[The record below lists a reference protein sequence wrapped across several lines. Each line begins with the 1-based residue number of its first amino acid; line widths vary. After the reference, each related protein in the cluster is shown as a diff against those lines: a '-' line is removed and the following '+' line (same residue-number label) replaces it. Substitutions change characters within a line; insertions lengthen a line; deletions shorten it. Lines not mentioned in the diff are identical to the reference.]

1 METVYI
7 ITSIALFFVA
17 CVTVSAHI
25 SYRKHEALHKNNAK
39 TSLFIKSANYI
50 SGYIIEIYFSDDT
63 VRRVDFERFLKS
75 AKHPTTRSY
84 LDLKKFQQF
93 RVIEGGLDWS
103 DFDLCIPLHQL
114 YSGEVEHKE

>member
-7 ITSIALFFVA
+7 IISISLFVVA

-25 SYRKHEALHKNNAK
+25 SYRNHEVARKGKAKN
-39 TSLFIKSANYI
+39 SLFIKNANYI
-50 SGYIIEIYFSDDT
+50 NCYIIEIYFNDST
-63 VRRVDFERFLKS
+63 VKRVDFERFLKS
-75 AKHPTTRSY
+75 AKHPATRSY

-93 RVIEGGLDWS
+93 RVIEGDLDWN

-114 YSGEVEHKE
+114 YPREVEHKL